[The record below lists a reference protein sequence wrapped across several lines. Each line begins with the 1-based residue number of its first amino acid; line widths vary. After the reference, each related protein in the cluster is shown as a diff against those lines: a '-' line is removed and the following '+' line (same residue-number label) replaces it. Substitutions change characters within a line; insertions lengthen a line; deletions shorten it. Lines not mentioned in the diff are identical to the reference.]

1 MDRLLYC
8 WCKTETPTLRRGGLT
23 WPTVSEISVSVGSK
37 ARQQRDV
44 AEEAAQF
51 RVARKQSVGRAP
63 EEGTREQTVPKPQP

>member
-23 WPTVSEISVSVGSK
+23 WPTVSEISVSVGSE

-44 AEEAAQF
+44 AEEGC
-51 RVARKQSVGRAP
+51 SVQGSQEAERGRAP